1 MVLYRRNSFV
11 SFRFTHTITLS
22 RKSNVFHPALMVDEV
37 YLISIHA
44 YMCLYLIYKHTY
56 VNSIPWA
63 SFPNTEQ
70 ASEWL
75 PLCRIMAFCVSF
87 WHSFPSKDT
96 FLVFSHEEELKF
108 IFENGKPDIKSSLL
122 NLCEMLMYNDIIII
136 VLLGKYL
143 CTHEP
148 TYLHKYINV

>member
-1 MVLYRRNSFV
+1 MITVV
-11 SFRFTHTITLS
+11 SDNGILCQFLTF
-22 RKSNVFHPALMVDEV
+22 
-37 YLISIHA
+37 ISIEG
-44 YMCLYLIYKHTY
+44 YL
-56 VNSIPWA
+56 
-63 SFPNTEQ
+63 
-70 ASEWL
+70 
-75 PLCRIMAFCVSF
+75 
-87 WHSFPSKDT
+87 
-96 FLVFSHEEELKF
+96 FSHEEELKF